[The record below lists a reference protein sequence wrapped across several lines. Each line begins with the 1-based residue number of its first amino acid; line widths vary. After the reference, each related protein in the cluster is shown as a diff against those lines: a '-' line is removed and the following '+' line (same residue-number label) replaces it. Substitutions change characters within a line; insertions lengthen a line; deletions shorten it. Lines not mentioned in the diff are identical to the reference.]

1 MTTMTKAP
9 AASERQLTFLKDLL
23 STRDIT
29 SASKEMGLAS
39 LVTISK
45 VEASILIGSLLHT
58 PKKPV
63 IPMLPLHDLPTAVT
77 GQEVQQALACIPMSF
92 YAIDNKEI
100 NISMAHLRLTGDL
113 TFLRVRKC
121 MGQTYMRR
129 LTGSVGGFTRHKLS
143 NQDVVTL
150 TKVITQNPEKYSTLF
165 AENFHVCGVCA
176 AELTDP
182 ISRSINY
189 GPTCRRIYG
198 YDNFGRRGV

>member
-23 STRDIT
+23 ETRDIT
-29 SASKEMGLAS
+29 PASKEMGLAS
-39 LVTISK
+39 LVTMSK
-45 VEASILIGSLLHT
+45 AEASILIGSLLHT

-63 IPMLPLHDLPTAVT
+63 VPMLPLHDLPTAVT
-77 GQEVQQALACIPMSF
+77 GQEVQAALACIPMSF
-92 YAIDNKEI
+92 YAIDNSEI
-100 NISMAHLRLTGDL
+100 NISMAHLRLSGDL
-113 TFLRVRKC
+113 TFLQVRKYL
-121 MGQTYMRR
+121 GQTYMRR

-150 TKVITQNPEKYSTLF
+150 TKVIAQNPEKYSTLF
-165 AENFHVCGVCA
+165 AEHYNVCGICG

-189 GPTCRRIYG
+189 GPTCRKVYG